1 MLLRNLRYYLI
12 ETFSNLIRNRQAT
25 TITVAQTLVSLFML
39 GIFLIIIINA
49 NRLVT
54 NFINNLQVAVFL
66 NDGLDADQTSAIY
79 HDINDR
85 MPGIKDISYR
95 SKEDAMIWLEGE
107 TDIPVEDYID
117 RNPLPASFL
126 LIIESP
132 KYAPILADMI
142 GQIEGVDEVMYGEK
156 HLGDSLP
163 AFYFIL
169 GAAFVLAITIAGAT
183 VFTISNTIR
192 LAIYARRKEIRIMQ
206 LVGATEWAI
215 RGPFLFEGLIYGLA
229 GSILAFIFV
238 MLVYTS
244 LSSSFSKVWVFR
256 PIIVGTGPMA
266 YNLFV
271 LMVVLG
277 VIIGAAG
284 SLLSVDR
291 YLESEYPA
299 PEAAPDASEQP
310 A

>member
-12 ETFSNLIRNRQAT
+12 ETISNLSRNRQAT
-25 TITVAQTLVSLFML
+25 TITVLQTLVSLFML
-39 GIFLIIIINA
+39 GIFLIIIINT

-79 HDINDR
+79 HEINDR

-95 SKEDAMIWLEGE
+95 SKEDAMTWVIGE
-107 TDIPVEDYID
+107 TNIPVEDYTD

-132 KYAPILADMI
+132 KYASILADMI
-142 GQIEGVDEVMYGEK
+142 GKIEGVDEVMYGEK
-156 HLGDSLP
+156 NLGESLP
-163 AFYFIL
+163 VLYFFL
-169 GAAFVLAITIAGAT
+169 GAAFVLAIVIAGAT

-215 RGPFLFEGLIYGLA
+215 RGPFLFEGLLYGLV
-229 GSILAFIFV
+229 GSVLAFVCV
-238 MLVYTS
+238 MLPYTIAFSS
-244 LSSSFSKVWVFR
+244 LSKIWVFR
-256 PIIVGTGPMA
+256 PIMVGSGLMA
-266 YNLFV
+266 YNLFI

-299 PEAAPDASEQP
+299 PEAVPDGSEQP